1 MSRLSP
7 ISWNEL
13 IRKMH
18 ALGFKGPYTGKGP
31 HRFDGG
37 LDSYPLISL
46 LENEIKVSA
55 NKTHIRLDS

>member
-1 MSRLSP
+1 
-7 ISWNEL
+7 
-13 IRKMH
+13 MH